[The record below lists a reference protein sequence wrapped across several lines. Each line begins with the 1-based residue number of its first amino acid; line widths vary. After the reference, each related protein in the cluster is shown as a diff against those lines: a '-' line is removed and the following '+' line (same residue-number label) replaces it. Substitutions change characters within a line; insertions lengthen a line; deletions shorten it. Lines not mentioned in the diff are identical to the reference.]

1 MTPGRD
7 DPVERFPVAERRGP
21 EALLPPLGGAHCPS
35 KELAVALLPITALF
49 VVVVAIIVFSMS
61 VPFSDRLP
69 RVSVRRITMPIQSVA
84 E

>member
-1 MTPGRD
+1 M
-7 DPVERFPVAERRGP
+7 
-21 EALLPPLGGAHCPS
+21 
-35 KELAVALLPITALF
+35 ALLPITALF

-69 RVSVRRITMPIQSVA
+69 RVSVRRITMPIQSVS